1 MKQFII
7 IAFLVFVMAGLQSC
21 YKEQVI
27 YNNIADYNLELPT
40 VLKLN
45 GKECSVDYYAA
56 CLRFSL
62 PDTVISEFQP
72 FVEFQQYSEIFFEG
86 IQLENQ
92 TVNDLGEV
100 RVNREYEIE
109 VLTNN
114 QSKTFTLSFTNLP
127 TVQIITPNIIR
138 DEPKTI
144 ARLLIHYPQEE
155 KASDDFFIGIEYRGQ
170 TSQEYDKKSFGIALL
185 NSKSLNNRIAAPL
198 FEMKSRT
205 HWILDAMW
213 IDPARLR
220 NIVSFRLWKQMDAE
234 NYYGIEGEFVE
245 LYMNNQFHGLYCFSE
260 NINAESLGLQS
271 SGAALYKAIEWE
283 KGATRFEVYSGNQPT
298 SYYWDG
304 WEQKFP
310 DPRLGLYWYPLQ
322 ELRQVVVNE
331 NGEVFSS
338 KIDSLIDM
346 DNFLDYYIFLN
357 LVSAKDNT
365 GKNTFLVK
373 EGMNEKISV
382 IPWDIDGSWGLLW
395 DGSHIDYSSV
405 LSNRL
410 YNRLKTLN
418 VHQFNAKLKQRWLD
432 LRGNIFSDHALQNIF
447 IEAFHFIGASD
458 VIERENSRW
467 GCNINIQ
474 AEQEFLIQWLTN
486 RVAFL
491 DDYFEN
497 L

>member
-1 MKQFII
+1 MKKFIN
-7 IAFLVFVMAGLQSC
+7 IAFLVFVMAGFQSC

-27 YNNIADYNLELPT
+27 YNNVADYNLELPS
-40 VLKLN
+40 VLKMN
-45 GKECSVDYYAA
+45 GKECSVDYFTSS
-56 CLRFSL
+56 LRFPLS
-62 PDTVISEFQP
+62 DSVIIGFQP
-72 FVEFQQYSEIFFEG
+72 FVEFQQYSELYFEG
-86 IQLENQ
+86 VKLENQ

-100 RVNREYEIE
+100 RVHREYEIV

-114 QSKTFTLSFTNLP
+114 QSKTFTLTFTNLP
-127 TVQIITPNIIR
+127 TVQIITPNFIR

-144 ARLLIHYPQEE
+144 ARLLINYPQEE
-155 KASDDFFIGIEYRGQ
+155 KSADDFFIGIEYRGQ

-185 NSKSLNNRIAAPL
+185 NSKSLNNRISAPL
-198 FEMKSRT
+198 FGMKSSI

-234 NYYGIEGEFVE
+234 NYYGIDGEFVE

-283 KGATRFEVYSGNQPT
+283 KGATRFEVYSGVQPNG
-298 SYYWDG
+298 YYWDG
-304 WEQKFP
+304 WEQKHP
-310 DPRLGLYWYPLQ
+310 DPRVGLFWEPLK
-322 ELRQVVVNE
+322 ELRQLVVHANDVA
-331 NGEVFSS
+331 FSL
-338 KIDSLIDM
+338 KIDSLIEI
-346 DNFLDYYIFLN
+346 DNFLDYYIFMN

-373 EGMNEKISV
+373 EGMNEKISI
-382 IPWDIDGSWGLLW
+382 IPWDIDGSWGLFW
-395 DGSHIDYSSV
+395 DGTHIDHTSI

-410 YNRLKTLN
+410 YDRLKATN
-418 VHQFNAKLKQRWLD
+418 VQNFNVKLKQRWHV
-432 LRGNIFSDHALQNIF
+432 LRGSVFSDHALQNIF
-447 IEAFHFIGASD
+447 IEAFQTISASD

-467 GCNINIQ
+467 GSNINID
-474 AEQEFLIQWLTN
+474 AEKEFLLQWLTN
-486 RVAFL
+486 RVSFL
-491 DDYFEN
+491 DEYFGN